1 VGQGSNFWFTAR
13 FDQPAMLTSLN
24 SATSPLPTMA
34 MPNVPLLMI
43 GIGTE
48 ANNPVLAQL
57 RHWQLN
63 IDYLQAAADLEPA
76 ISLLQQRLADK
87 NRIQPKAVF
96 IDHPQLSEARAFW
109 LAKLLNITENNIFWV
124 ELTPLANSNRN
135 EPSQSGHLRLAKP
148 LRRENLF
155 NVLQTV
161 SQNLT
166 LADKVTTVPSI
177 AATAVPSAH
186 RLLLVE
192 DNVINQKVAL
202 GLLAKLGYRAD
213 VARDGHEALACLQN
227 NQYDLILMDC
237 HMPGMDGFQATAA
250 IRRNEENRGQRIPI
264 IALTADDTPEDE
276 ARCRAV
282 GMDAHLGKP
291 INREALRAV
300 LAAWLD

>member
-1 VGQGSNFWFTAR
+1 
-13 FDQPAMLTSLN
+13 
-24 SATSPLPTMA
+24 
-34 MPNVPLLMI
+34 
-43 GIGTE
+43 
-48 ANNPVLAQL
+48 
-57 RHWQLN
+57 
-63 IDYLQAAADLEPA
+63 
-76 ISLLQQRLADK
+76 
-87 NRIQPKAVF
+87 
-96 IDHPQLSEARAFW
+96 
-109 LAKLLNITENNIFWV
+109 
-124 ELTPLANSNRN
+124 
-135 EPSQSGHLRLAKP
+135 
-148 LRRENLF
+148 
-155 NVLQTV
+155 
-161 SQNLT
+161 
-166 LADKVTTVPSI
+166 
-177 AATAVPSAH
+177 
-186 RLLLVE
+186 VE